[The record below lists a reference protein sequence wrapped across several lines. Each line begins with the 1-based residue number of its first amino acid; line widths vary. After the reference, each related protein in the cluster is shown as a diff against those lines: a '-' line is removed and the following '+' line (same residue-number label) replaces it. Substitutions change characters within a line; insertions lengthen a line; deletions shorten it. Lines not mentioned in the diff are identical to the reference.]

1 MNGKIRIVGL
11 TVLAVLSLGTLASCS
26 SSPNVIPA
34 AVSTLPTE
42 PLAPQVTAP
51 TDAATSSDNVT
62 IMMVDEDGSTSVD
75 QVALVAA
82 ITPQPVGELTADEIT
97 GLLYMREEEKL
108 AHDVYL
114 TLSGQ
119 WGMNIFQ
126 NIAGSEATHSEAV
139 LTLINRYGLE
149 DPAAGNGVGVFTDP
163 DLQALYDQLVADGGQ
178 SLASALRVGAAIEEI
193 DILDLEKR
201 LAQTDQP
208 DITLVY
214 QNLMAGSRNHLRAF
228 VSVLGQQTGET
239 YQPQYLSQAAF
250 DDIIGTPTERGRG
263 RGRGNNP

>member
-1 MNGKIRIVGL
+1 MNEKIRIVGL
-11 TVLAVLSLGTLASCS
+11 TVLAVLSLGVLASCS
-26 SSPNVIPA
+26 SSPDVMPA
-34 AVSTLPTE
+34 AVNTLPTE
-42 PLAPQVTAP
+42 PLALQATVPST
-51 TDAATSSDNVT
+51 AATSSDTVT
-62 IMMVDEDGSTSVD
+62 IMMVDEEGSTSVD
-75 QVALVAA
+75 QAALAAA
-82 ITPQPVGELTADEIT
+82 ITPQPAGGLTADEIA

-114 TLSGQ
+114 TLSSQ

-149 DPAAGNGVGVFTDP
+149 DPAAGNGVGVFADP
-163 DLQALYDQLVADGGQ
+163 ALQALYNQLVVEGGQ

-193 DILDLEKR
+193 DILDLEKH

-208 DITLVY
+208 DIILVY
-214 QNLMAGSRNHLRAF
+214 QNLTAGSRNHLRAF
-228 VSVLGQQTGET
+228 VSILGRQTGET

-250 DDIIGTPTERGRG
+250 DAIISTPTERGRG
-263 RGRGNNP
+263 RGNNP